1 MIQELSKEGVFM
13 NISFIAEPLVGALI
27 GYCTN
32 YIAVKMLFRPLKPVK
47 IGNYTLPFTP
57 GIIPKGK
64 KRLGQ
69 AIGVAVG
76 GTLLTDE
83 ALKEALLS
91 EEMLQKVEEDVSA
104 FVEKQRQNETTLKA
118 VALQYVDQIQYDTTI
133 ENIENSITD
142 KIVENLSEMNI
153 GEIIAREGI
162 KAIKQKVS
170 GSFLGM
176 MVNDSLIESLAS
188 PIIDSINTYI
198 DENGQVI
205 VYDRVS
211 KQCEKLADSK
221 VMDAIPATNTVD
233 AKSIVMRVY
242 INFVEK
248 ELGQVIAKINIAA
261 IIERKIDEMDVME
274 LEELILSV
282 MKKELSAVVNL
293 GALIGL
299 VLGIV
304 NIFF

>member
-1 MIQELSKEGVFM
+1 M
-13 NISFIAEPLVGALI
+13 NISIIAEPLVGAVI

-32 YIAVKMLFRPLKPVK
+32 YIAVKMLFRPLRPIK

-64 KRLGQ
+64 KRLGK
-69 AIGVAVG
+69 AIGEAVG

-83 ALKEALLS
+83 ALREALLS
-91 EEMLQKVEEDVSA
+91 NEMKEKVENDA
-104 FVEKQRQNETTLKA
+104 RLFWEKQSANETTVKDT
-118 VALQYVDQIQYDTTI
+118 VLQYVEQKQYDDTI
-133 ENIENSITD
+133 ESAENIITD
-142 KIVENLSEMNI
+142 KIVDSLSEMNV
-153 GEIIAREGI
+153 GEIIAREGV

-176 MVNDSLIESLAS
+176 MVNDSLIESMSA
-188 PIIDSINTYI
+188 PIVDSINSYI

-205 VYDRVS
+205 IFDKVS
-211 KQCEKLADSK
+211 KQCEEFS
-221 VMDAIPATNTVD
+221 NTPIKDMLKITETIDVNGIIM
-233 AKSIVMRVY
+233 KCYES
-242 INFVEK
+242 FVEN
-248 ELGQVIAKINIAA
+248 ELGKVVAKIDIAS

-274 LEELILSV
+274 LEDLILSV

-293 GALIGL
+293 GAIIGL
-299 VLGIV
+299 ALGLI